1 MREGNVSTA
10 EKINKEIANKQLS
23 DDISVV
29 KSILNLM
36 KKYAEDKENKKLSEA
51 ERKEAQQN
59 YDDWKK
65 NLQQIG
71 EESTFE

>member
-1 MREGNVSTA
+1 REGNVSTA

-59 YDDWKK
+59 YDEWKK

-71 EESTFE
+71 EESIFE